1 MASDDKAEGR
11 RTLRSMALF
20 LAVAFVMAWTSWFV
34 AWLITQHRLALPIFP
49 VLVLGSFGPFA
60 GAAVVTFHEGGVRR
74 MAWFFGRILAWR
86 MGWSVFLVAVFMMP
100 GMAVGVEFAHAQLA
114 HVAPHFTM
122 TLADL
127 PLTYL
132 MLFVVGGTLAEE
144 YGWSLLSDKLD
155 AVLPL
160 KSSTLL
166 LGLIWAFWH
175 LPLFFIVTTGAI
187 QGYTPFHIFLV
198 ATVAMRFLF
207 AWAYHRGG
215 YNILSNMLF
224 HTASNLAYS
233 IVAVA
238 PDPQDP
244 STGRIWMFA
253 GLTIVSA
260 LVLWIAAPPRTTSAP
275 PEALA

>member
-1 MASDDKAEGR
+1 MQTDKAARGR
-11 RTLRSMALF
+11 NLRSMGLY
-20 LAVAFVMAWTSWFV
+20 LAVAFVMAWALWFA

-49 VLVLGSFGPFA
+49 VLVLGSFGPFV
-60 GAAVVTFHEGGVRR
+60 GAAVVTLREGGVRR
-74 MAWFFGRILAWR
+74 MARFFGRILDLR
-86 MGWSVFLVAVFMMP
+86 MGWSVFLVSFFLMP
-100 GMAVGVEFAHAQLA
+100 AMAVVVELAHAQLA

-122 TLADL
+122 TLAEF
-127 PLTYL
+127 PLSYL

-160 KSSTLL
+160 KASTFV
-166 LGLIWAFWH
+166 LGLVWALWH
-175 LPLFFIVTTGAI
+175 LPLFFIVTPGAI
-187 QGYTPFHIFLV
+187 QGYTPFHIFLI

-207 AWAYHRGG
+207 AWAYHRGR

-224 HTASNLAYS
+224 HTASNIAYS

-238 PDPQDP
+238 PFPEDP
-244 STGRIWMFA
+244 STDRIWMFA
-253 GLTIVSA
+253 GLTVVSA
-260 LVLWIAAPPRTTSAP
+260 LVLWVVAPPRTEAPP